1 MNGLFTAFRNCSPLV
16 VMAGQQVRSML
27 PTDPYLY
34 ADQSTQFPRPYV
46 KWALEPA
53 RAQDVPLALARAWHI
68 AAHGRRGP
76 PSSRSRWTTGVPRAR
91 RCPWARSPIA
101 LHRCPGP
108 VELSVRLGS
117 VAR

>member
-53 RAQDVPLALARAWHI
+53 RAQDVPLALAHAWHI
-68 AAHGRRGP
+68 AAQRPAGP
-76 PSSRSRWTTGVPRAR
+76 AFVSVPMDDWSAPGETVPVGTVTDRS
-91 RCPWARSPIA
+91 
-101 LHRCPGP
+101 
-108 VELSVRLGS
+108 
-117 VAR
+117 